1 MATTKKLSRG
11 DVYKQIDAF
20 RGIFNRNP
28 GGRASAEQWAE
39 SKRAEKES
47 GGQKYQRSAALD
59 GKSAVGSSTFSV
71 E

>member
-1 MATTKKLSRG
+1 MAIPKKLSRG

-28 GGRASAEQWAE
+28 GGKSSAEQWVE

-47 GGQKYQRSAALD
+47 GGQKFQRSAALD
-59 GKSAVGSSTFSV
+59 GKLTNGCVHLSR
-71 E
+71 